1 MNEQNQIQKLIRDTN
16 GAGFVEYIIL
26 VGLVALACIA
36 AYTTFGSD
44 VKQKVTDQGTAVTG
58 IGSGN

>member
-1 MNEQNQIQKLIRDTN
+1 MNEPNQIQKLIRDTN

-36 AYTTFGSD
+36 AYTTFGND
-44 VKQKVTDQGTAVTG
+44 VKAKVQEQGAAVTG
-58 IGSGN
+58 ITGG

>member
-1 MNEQNQIQKLIRDTN
+1 MKQQTQIKKLLRDQS

-44 VKQKVTDQGTAVTG
+44 VKAKVEQQGAAVTG
-58 IGSGN
+58 IGP